1 MTMSDIDSDNVSD
14 AAETAADE
22 FEDIDDETDVSDRKK
37 SFFGWWLKGV
47 GIVAAALLLLG
58 PPLFI
63 AGVHAGVFV
72 VEPFV
77 FGGEQIEVAR
87 YIEWFVLAMLAAVA
101 VTTVIAIFVKAPGEY
116 LAAGSRAL
124 AALGG
129 GSDDSE

>member
-1 MTMSDIDSDNVSD
+1 MSDIGSDDVQD

-22 FEDIDDETDVSDRKK
+22 FEEIDDETDVTDRQK

-47 GIVAAALLLLG
+47 GIVIAALVVLG
-58 PPLFI
+58 PTLFI

-77 FGGEQIEVAR
+77 IGGERISVAR
-87 YIEWFVLAMLAAVA
+87 YIEWFILAMLAAVT
-101 VTTVIAIFVKAPGEY
+101 VTTVIAILVKAPGDY
-116 LAAGSRAL
+116 LAAGARAL

-129 GSDDSE
+129 GSDSEE